1 MYNNVNTTNKVI
13 KLNRSKTMR
22 RPSTTG
28 LAVLILLGAC
38 SSPVSVE
45 AVPTETITV
54 VLSGRDCLTREIGEV
69 CITRSDASVGVEAS
83 GLAPGS
89 ALTFT
94 GQDGT
99 TVDFDIAADESLVT
113 DVAGQVVDR
122 SFSVD
127 GEWADGQDL
136 SLTVLFGG

>member
-1 MYNNVNTTNKVI
+1 MYALNTTTKANK
-13 KLNRSKTMR
+13 LDRSKSMR
-22 RPSTTG
+22 RPSTTA
-28 LAVLILLGAC
+28 LAVLIVLGAC

-89 ALTFT
+89 TLTVT

-99 TVDFDIAADESLVT
+99 TVEFDIAAEESLIT
-113 DVAGQVVDR
+113 DVSGEIVTR

-127 GEWADGQDL
+127 GEWADGEDL
-136 SLTVLFGG
+136 SLTVLYGG

>member
-1 MYNNVNTTNKVI
+1 MYTLNTTTKAN
-13 KLNRSKTMR
+13 KLNRSKSMR
-22 RPSTTG
+22 RPSTTA
-28 LAVLILLGAC
+28 LAVLVVLGAC

-89 ALTFT
+89 TLTVT

-99 TVDFDIAADESLVT
+99 TVEFDIAAEESLIT
-113 DVAGQVVDR
+113 DVSGEIVAR

-127 GEWADGQDL
+127 GEWADGEDL
-136 SLTVLFGG
+136 SLTVLYGG